1 LGVASL
7 TVNEAFKSKTPCF
20 AGSKLPD
27 PGKKIVPK
35 SSLISLKILR
45 NDGGIRIPSF
55 TEKQSVSLFP

>member
-1 LGVASL
+1 MFVTIGVASL

-20 AGSKLPD
+20 AKGSKLPD
-27 PGKKIVPK
+27 GKKIVPK

-55 TEKQSVSLFP
+55 TEKPVR

>member
-1 LGVASL
+1 LGVAL

-20 AGSKLPD
+20 AKGSKLPD

-45 NDGGIRIPSF
+45 NDGGIVFHRLQ
-55 TEKQSVSLFP
+55 KN

>member
-20 AGSKLPD
+20 AQGSKLPD

-55 TEKQSVSLFP
+55 TEKPVR